1 MPDLPPRRTPL
12 ESRRACL
19 AAGAAGLL
27 APAAV
32 LAARPLRY
40 ARFSVTEHD
49 PKVYFP
55 LTLLRQM
62 LTQAGM
68 ELTPAPTELV
78 MDRPRA
84 IKALM
89 EGQIDITWG
98 ALNTEAEAR
107 LRPIRIPIFRGL
119 LGQRVFLIRKDRQE
133 SFAAVK
139 TLSDLSAL
147 TAGQGIGWVDVPI
160 LKAAGLT
167 VVSNTYDALF
177 KSLVRG
183 TIDYFPRA
191 APEAVGE
198 LQAMGAQYPELM
210 LEPRLLLSY
219 RSDLIFYLRREDEAL
234 AAQLEAALRRLHD
247 SGTFGRMFEGDPYVR
262 AGLRVAQLERR
273 VRFAIPNPMLSDE
286 DRAIPDRFWG
296 L

>member
-1 MPDLPPRRTPL
+1 MLDHPHCHLMA
-12 ESRRACL
+12 SRRACL
-19 AAGAAGLL
+19 ASAAAGLL
-27 APAAV
+27 SPVAA
-32 LAARPLRY
+32 LAGRPLRY
-40 ARFSVTEHD
+40 ARFSVTEFD

-62 LTQAGM
+62 LAQAGM
-68 ELTPAPTELV
+68 DLTPTPTELV

-98 ALNTEAEAR
+98 ALNLEAESR

-133 SFAAVK
+133 LFAGVNSLA
-139 TLSDLSAL
+139 DLAKL
-147 TAGQGIGWVDVPI
+147 TAGQGVGWVDVPI

-177 KSLVRG
+177 KMLVRG

-198 LQAMGAQYPELM
+198 LQVMGAQIPDLM

-234 AAQLEAALRRLHD
+234 AADLEGALRRLHE
-247 SGTFGRMFEGDPYVR
+247 SGVFSRMFEVDPYVR
-262 AGLRVAQLERR
+262 GGLRVAQLERR
-273 VRFAIPNPMLSDE
+273 LRFAIPNPMLSDE
-286 DRAIPDRFWG
+286 ARAIPDRYWG
-296 L
+296 G